1 MSIVDTSTNCCGVHT
16 QYVLIIFLF
25 FKTVFQRIGKEKVGT
40 IKICEYLSKDSED
53 DGINDDEEKE
63 EGENDQMNAAMED
76 DDE

>member
-1 MSIVDTSTNCCGVHT
+1 MILPQIVVVGVHT

-25 FKTVFQRIGKEKVGT
+25 FKTVFQRIEKEKVGT
-40 IKICEYLSKDSED
+40 INICEYLSKDSED
-53 DGINDDEEKE
+53 DGINDDEEEE